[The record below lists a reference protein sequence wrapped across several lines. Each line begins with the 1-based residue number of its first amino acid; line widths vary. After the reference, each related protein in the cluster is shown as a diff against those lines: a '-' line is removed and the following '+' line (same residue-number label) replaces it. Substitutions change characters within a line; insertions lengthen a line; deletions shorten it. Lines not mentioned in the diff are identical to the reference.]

1 MKNYIID
8 FEKKKEGKKEKKTLT
23 NEKGRKNIN
32 NRLKNDKKK
41 KIKKLII

>member
-8 FEKKKEGKKEKKTLT
+8 SEKKKEGEKGKKTLT

-41 KIKKLII
+41 KNKKLII